1 MIDAK
6 KIKQLVKESI
16 SNYDMH
22 EFVPYT
28 KGKIIEYNELEKLND
43 IEELLTHDGDFRVI
57 LIEYTDNDGHWILVS
72 RYGDTIELFN
82 SYGVKHSKKD
92 FMDNATINKYLGQ
105 SKLHLKRLLDIERK
119 DMKFKVI
126 YNKKKLQIESD
137 NINTCGRH
145 VLTRLVAMKDG
156 LNLQQYHDFMKK
168 AKTHYK
174 LNNYDELVSVLVH

>member
-82 SYGVKHSKKD
+82 SYGVNHSKND
-92 FMDNATINKYLGQ
+92 FMDDTTMNKYLGQ
-105 SKLHLKRLLDIERK
+105 SELHLKRLLDIERK
-119 DMKFKVI
+119 DKKFKVI
-126 YNKKKLQIESD
+126 YNKKS
-137 NINTCGRH
+137 
-145 VLTRLVAMKDG
+145 
-156 LNLQQYHDFMKK
+156 
-168 AKTHYK
+168 YK
-174 LNNYDELVSVLVH
+174 LSRLISIHVVGMF

>member
-28 KGKIIEYNELEKLND
+28 KGKIIEYNELEELND

-82 SYGVKHSKKD
+82 SYGVNHSKND
-92 FMDNATINKYLGQ
+92 FMDDTTMNKYLGQ
-105 SKLHLKRLLDIERK
+105 SELHLKRLLDIERK
-119 DMKFKVI
+119 DKKFKVI
-126 YNKKKLQIESD
+126 YNKKS
-137 NINTCGRH
+137 
-145 VLTRLVAMKDG
+145 
-156 LNLQQYHDFMKK
+156 
-168 AKTHYK
+168 YK
-174 LNNYDELVSVLVH
+174 LSRLISIHVVGMF